1 MPLFGNIGK
10 EIGALFFKEDQQ
22 RIDDI
27 IPDIIIRESHHDRLM
42 VTDHPVAVDAQGN
55 LGATTLSDHAYML
68 PAEVTIE
75 CGFSNSSIQGTVD
88 GILSL
93 GDIKSVGDFASKA
106 LSGNLGEGY
115 VKTIYEKFLHTLRN
129 CKTIDIVTSKRI
141 YKDMMLT
148 DLSTETTRE
157 TNYSMIIVARARQIQ
172 KAMLY
177 SVQVAPVSSDTAKQA
192 QPKLTAPTKE
202 MGTKQPKESSSMLY
216 KLGKTFGLKT

>member
-1 MPLFGNIGK
+1 MPLFGSIGK
-10 EIGALFFKEDQQ
+10 EFGALFFKKDQQ

-27 IPDIIIRESHHDRLM
+27 IPDIIIRENHPDRLM

-55 LGATTLSDHAYML
+55 LGSATLSDHAYML
-68 PAEVTIE
+68 PAELTLE
-75 CGFSNSSIQGTVD
+75 YGFSNSSIQGTVN
-88 GILSL
+88 GILGL
-93 GDIKSVGDFASKA
+93 GNIKGVGDLASKA
-106 LSGNLGEGY
+106 LSGDFGETY
-115 VKTIYEKFLHTLRN
+115 VKTIYEKLLQTIRN
-129 CKTIDIVTSKRI
+129 RKTIDIVTSKRL

-148 DLSTETTRE
+148 DLSTETSRE

-177 SVQVAPVSSDTAKQA
+177 SVEVAPVSSDTSKQA

-202 MGTKQPKESSSMLY
+202 MGTKQPKESSSVLY